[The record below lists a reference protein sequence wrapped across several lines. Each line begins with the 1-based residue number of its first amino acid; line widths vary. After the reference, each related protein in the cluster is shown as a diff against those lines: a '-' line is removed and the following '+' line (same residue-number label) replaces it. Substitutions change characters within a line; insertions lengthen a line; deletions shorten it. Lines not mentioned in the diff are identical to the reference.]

1 MNYEK
6 FPFGKYKGHL
16 LSDLPNTYIVYALET
31 FDLPDD
37 LVGQLQSTLMEN
49 LGMDYQDGVPLVKL
63 NQIYN
68 QMMTDVFCNDAGWGK
83 ESRDAI
89 THFWEHLLEASR

>member
-31 FDLPDD
+31 FDLPDE
-37 LVGQLQSTLMEN
+37 LTKQLRSILLEN
-49 LGMDYQDGVPLVKL
+49 LGIQPPKEIMAKVIESIWRKLDKQYDSRNKNAVLALDEFRVLLFDYLGV
-63 NQIYN
+63 
-68 QMMTDVFCNDAGWGK
+68 
-83 ESRDAI
+83 
-89 THFWEHLLEASR
+89 